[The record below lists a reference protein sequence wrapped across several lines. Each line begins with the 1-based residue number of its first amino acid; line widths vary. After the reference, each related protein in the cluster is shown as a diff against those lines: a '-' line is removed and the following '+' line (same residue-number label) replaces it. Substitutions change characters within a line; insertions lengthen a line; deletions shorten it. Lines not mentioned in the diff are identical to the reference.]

1 MPKKLLLIDDDP
13 LIVRMYERIFE
24 FAGIKAETSQVP
36 AEGLAMAT
44 ESKPDLILL
53 DIMMPDMDGIEL
65 LQRLKADDATK
76 DIPVIILTNL
86 SDEKR
91 AQQAL
96 KLGAISVLVKSD
108 FSPKQVVEKV
118 NATLGKKA

>member
-24 FAGIKAETSQVP
+24 FAGIEAITSQVP
-36 AEGLAMAT
+36 SEGLAKAT
-44 ESKPDLILL
+44 EIKPDLILL
-53 DIMMPDMDGIEL
+53 DIMMPDMDGIEV

-76 DIPVIILTNL
+76 AIPVIILTNL

-91 AQQAL
+91 TQQAL
-96 KLGAISVLVKSD
+96 KLGAVSVLVKSD

-118 NATLGKKA
+118 NAALGKKA